1 MCVYVVEKERQTE
14 SYTDR
19 QRKRQTERKGGRHGE
34 KETDRESET
43 DNSIQFYLIKCHDT
57 IYRYIHIYCICI
69 QSFRTYSD
77 TEVSN
82 IYVMIV
88 MIQEK
93 Y

>member
-19 QRKRQTERKGGRHGE
+19 QRKRQTERKEGRHGE
-34 KETDRESET
+34 KET
-43 DNSIQFYLIKCHDT
+43 DNSIQFYLLKCHDT

>member
-1 MCVYVVEKERQTE
+1 MCVCGRERKANRKLYRQTE
-14 SYTDR
+14 KKADR
-19 QRKRQTERKGGRHGE
+19 EKGGTHGE

-43 DNSIQFYLIKCHDT
+43 DNSIQFYLLKCHDT